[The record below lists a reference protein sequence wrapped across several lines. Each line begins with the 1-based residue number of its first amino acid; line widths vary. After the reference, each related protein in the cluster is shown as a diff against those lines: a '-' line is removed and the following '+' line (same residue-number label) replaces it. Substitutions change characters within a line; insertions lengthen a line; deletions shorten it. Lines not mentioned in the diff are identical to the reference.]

1 MYSSLFFNTRFLGE
15 SGCKDTTIFNS
26 GKFFF
31 AAEWYVFDNTLSDSG
46 LCDKLFLILCYEG
59 SVEGCCMV
67 WKRGLFGGFGASFLT
82 EVVDKSIKY

>member
-15 SGCKDTTIFNS
+15 SGCKDKTIFNS

-46 LCDKLFLILCYEG
+46 LDVELFLILYWEW

-67 WKRGLFGGFGASFLT
+67 WKVGLFGGFEESFLT
-82 EVVDKSIKY
+82 EVVDKSIMY